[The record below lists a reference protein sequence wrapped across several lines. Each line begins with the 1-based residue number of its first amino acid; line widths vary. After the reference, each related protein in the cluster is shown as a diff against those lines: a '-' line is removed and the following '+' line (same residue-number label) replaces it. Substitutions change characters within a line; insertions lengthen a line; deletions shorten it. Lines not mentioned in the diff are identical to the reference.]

1 MRGTVRSLKNEE
13 KTAHLRALNEALPG
27 KLSLYEAD
35 LLEVCVPPEMLIS
48 SALAAGWMP
57 STRLPVYRRG
67 PLMRLW
73 HSLNYLF
80 TGGVL

>member
-13 KTAHLRALNEALPG
+13 TTAHLRAMNEALPV

-57 STRLPVYRRG
+57 LPVYRRG